1 MEKTDS
7 FKNRLDYAMKLKN
20 IKAAELS
27 RRTGI
32 SEATISQYRSGYAE
46 PKRKKLGI
54 LADALNVSPAWLMG
68 LDVPMHVE
76 DIIEINNQILQEK
89 KNPSNDSE
97 LRLIEYYRRLNDL
110 QKEAVMTMM
119 ESMGKEN

>member
-1 MEKTDS
+1 MKKTDS
-7 FKNRLDYAMKLKN
+7 FKNRLDYAMKLRN

-32 SEATISQYRSGYAE
+32 SEATISQYKSGYAE

-68 LDVPMHVE
+68 LDVPIHAE
-76 DIIEINNQILQEK
+76 EIIELNNQILDEK
-89 KNPSNDSE
+89 KNPSDDSE
-97 LRLIEYYRRLNDL
+97 TLLIEYYRRLNDL

-119 ESMGKEN
+119 ESMGRDK

>member
-1 MEKTDS
+1 MEKVES
-7 FKNRLDYAMKLKN
+7 FRNRLNYAMDLRN

-32 SEATISQYRSGYAE
+32 SEATISQYRSGYTE

-68 LDVPMHVE
+68 LDVPMHADE
-76 DIIEINNQILQEK
+76 IININNRIVEEK
-89 KNPSNDSE
+89 KHPSDETE
-97 LRLIEYYRRLNDL
+97 LRLIEYYRRLTDL

-119 ESMGKEN
+119 ESMGKEE